1 MKTLKLSGD
10 QLPFCLDLTLA
21 CGQVFRWKKVDGSW
35 IGVIHDQIVILN
47 QENDK
52 VYYDGILESELIRY
66 FSLDISLKQMM
77 ENIRESISKY
87 SGKDS
92 DNFFEIAAM
101 LGEGLRIIRQDPW
114 EALMC
119 FICSQNSNIPSITKR
134 ITLLCEQY
142 GTPLGNRMYGFPKPS
157 ALASTH
163 PDELRSCS
171 TGYRASYLF
180 ETAARVLEKPE
191 TLKRIFQLSVKEA
204 RLELLSYPGVG
215 PKVADCVLLFGYQ
228 FYEAVPV
235 DVWIRTIITSAYP
248 DIQIKTPRKKECS
261 YDDIA
266 NFCRQYFGP
275 NAGYAQ
281 QLLFAARQELPLQQ
295 NKN

>member
-1 MKTLKLSGD
+1 
-10 QLPFCLDLTLA
+10 
-21 CGQVFRWKKVDGSW
+21 
-35 IGVIHDQIVILN
+35 
-47 QENDK
+47 
-52 VYYDGILESELIRY
+52 
-66 FSLDISLKQMM
+66 M
-77 ENIRESISKY
+77 ENIRKSISKY

-101 LGEGLRIIRQDPW
+101 SGEGLRIIRQDPW
-114 EALMC
+114 EALIC

-134 ITLLCEQY
+134 ISLLCELY

-163 PDELRSCS
+163 PDKLRTCS
-171 TGYRASYLF
+171 TGYRASYIF
-180 ETAARVLEKPE
+180 ETAARVLENPE
-191 TLKRIFQLSVKEA
+191 KLETIFQLSIKEA

-248 DIQIKTPRKKECS
+248 DIQRKTPRKKECS

-266 NFCRQYFGP
+266 NFCRQYYGP
-275 NAGYAQ
+275 YAGYAQ
-281 QLLFAARQELPLQQ
+281 QLLFAARQELPLKD